1 MNQLTLEITIME
13 ITQDIVDVIFY
24 DLDQLE
30 LKDTEENPY
39 HFNLLRNNLLDL
51 IGEPSKD

>member
-1 MNQLTLEITIME
+1 MNQLTLEINIME